1 VYVNGIDKRW
11 QADLVEMREFA
22 DENNGFNYL
31 LTVIDCFSKY
41 AWAIPIKNKT
51 AEEIIKSFDNIFK
64 VLCLIVRSELS
75 ITNLSY

>member
-1 VYVNGIDKRW
+1 MYVNGIDKRW

>member
-1 VYVNGIDKRW
+1 MYVNGIDKRW

-22 DENNGFNYL
+22 DENNWFNYL

-51 AEEIIKSFDNIFK
+51 AEEIIKPFDDIFK

>member
-1 VYVNGIDKRW
+1 MYVNGIDKRW

-22 DENNGFNYL
+22 DENNWFNYL

>member
-22 DENNGFNYL
+22 DENNWFNYL